1 MECFFLGRIKMED
14 IKKRAEILTEAL
26 PYIRKFWGKKMVIKY
41 GGAAMENAQL
51 KDSVLSD
58 ILLLNY
64 VGMKVIL
71 VHGGGKEISQWMEKL
86 GKKPQF
92 VEGRR
97 VTDEETLEIVEMV
110 LAGKTNKDL
119 VARLWKLGGK
129 AVGISGKDGELI
141 LAKRKEGLGEVG
153 EVEKVNPRILD
164 ILINEGYIPVVCSV
178 AMDEHGR
185 GLNVNADMVAG
196 HIARA
201 VSAEKLIIL
210 TDARGVLEDEKDE
223 NTLVSF
229 IAFSALDAFIQKV
242 GGGMKPKLEAC
253 KIALLSGVK
262 SAHII
267 DGRLPHSL
275 LMEIFTDEGLGTMIA
290 KE

>member
-1 MECFFLGRIKMED
+1 MEE

-41 GGAAMENAQL
+41 GGAAMENAHL

-58 ILLLNY
+58 VLLLNY

-86 GKKPQF
+86 GKKPLF

-178 AMDEHGR
+178 AMDEDGR

-210 TDARGVLEDEKDE
+210 TDARGVLENEKDE

-253 KIALLSGVK
+253 KIALLGEVK

>member
-1 MECFFLGRIKMED
+1 MEE

-26 PYIRKFWGKKMVIKY
+26 PYIKKFWGKKMVIKY
-41 GGAAMENAQL
+41 GGAAMENAHL

-58 ILLLNY
+58 VLLLNY

-86 GKKPQF
+86 GKKPLF

-178 AMDEHGR
+178 AMDEDGR

-210 TDARGVLEDEKDE
+210 TDARGVLENEKDE

-253 KIALLSGVK
+253 KIALLGEVK